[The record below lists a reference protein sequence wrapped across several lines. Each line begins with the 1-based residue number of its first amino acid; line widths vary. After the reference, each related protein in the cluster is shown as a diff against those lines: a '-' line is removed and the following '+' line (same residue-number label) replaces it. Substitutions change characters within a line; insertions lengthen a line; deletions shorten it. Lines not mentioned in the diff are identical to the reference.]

1 MTAAGATEDPSDLE
15 RVPPSPV
22 AAVLA
27 LGANLG
33 DAAAT
38 VAQAVRDLRGTPGLE
53 VTGVSPVAR
62 TRPVGGPAGQPDY
75 LNLVVTVAT
84 RLSPQAL
91 LAVAQGIEQA
101 HHRTRDVRWGPRTL
115 DIDVI
120 TYGELTSEDPV
131 LTLPHPR
138 AHTRAF
144 VLAPWFWLD
153 PEATLSGARVADLAA
168 QADDAGSLT
177 RLPGDESPAGPAS

>member
-1 MTAAGATEDPSDLE
+1 MD
-15 RVPPSPV
+15 
-22 AAVLA
+22 AVLA

-38 VAQAVRDLRGTPGLE
+38 VQQAVRQLGQTPGIE

-62 TRPVGGPAGQPDY
+62 TRAVGGPAGQPDY

-84 RLSPQAL
+84 RLSPKEL
-91 LAVAQGIEQA
+91 LAAGQGIEQA

-120 TYGELTSEDPV
+120 TYGDLRSDDPV

-144 VLAPWFWLD
+144 VLAPWSWLD
-153 PEATLSGARVADLAA
+153 PEAVLSGARVADLAG
-168 QADDAGSLT
+168 QADDAGSVT
-177 RLPGDESPAGPAS
+177 RLPSAEDGHGDEVNEHGETGEADETAAGPSV

>member
-1 MTAAGATEDPSDLE
+1 MSTAGPDSVLDRAPSA
-15 RVPPSPV
+15 PV

-38 VAQAVRDLRGTPGLE
+38 VAQAVRDLQDTPGLQ

-62 TRPVGGPAGQPDY
+62 TGPVGGPEGQPDY
-75 LNLVVTVAT
+75 LNLVLTVTT
-84 RLSPQAL
+84 GLSPASL
-91 LAVAQGIEQA
+91 LAVAQGIEEA
-101 HHRTRDVRWGPRTL
+101 HHRTREVRWGPRTL

-120 TYGELTSEDPV
+120 TYGDLVSGDPV

-138 AHTRAF
+138 AHLRAF
-144 VLAPWFWLD
+144 VLAPWSWLE
-153 PEATLSGARVADLAA
+153 PEATLSGERVADLAA
-168 QADDAGSLT
+168 QAEDAGSVT
-177 RLPGDESPAGPAS
+177 RVLGGEEPGGPAS